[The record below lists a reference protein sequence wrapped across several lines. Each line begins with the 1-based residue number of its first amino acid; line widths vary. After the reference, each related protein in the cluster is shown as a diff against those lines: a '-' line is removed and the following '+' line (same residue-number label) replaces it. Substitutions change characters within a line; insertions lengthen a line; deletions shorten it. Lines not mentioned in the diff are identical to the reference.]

1 MVACGRKLTAN
12 GVSHH
17 PQSRFIVQR
26 LLVVL
31 DVVVVS
37 VVAQSRF
44 IVQRLVSLRPRLW
57 LTV

>member
-1 MVACGRKLTAN
+1 
-12 GVSHH
+12 
-17 PQSRFIVQR
+17 
-26 LLVVL
+26 VVL